1 MSSCNF
7 SVFPCHSSEN
17 KLMKLQDKIFRKRY
31 FFSVSLH
38 SLLRFANSISLPFTQ
53 AALPRTR
60 PSSLLKMRCKSPPA
74 IWAPNGLPRWEFFFN
89 KKRESSQIQ
98 TNREAT
104 LDDRRFGVFLTYSL
118 FYLQPTDYVYQ
129 VGKLKFGI
137 VVLFAL
143 FFPTLFW
150 KEW

>member
-1 MSSCNF
+1 MFREFDFSSIYAGRIASYEAIEF
-7 SVFPCHSSEN
+7 AEN
-17 KLMKLQDKIFRKRY
+17 ALQIAASYMGSKR
-31 FFSVSLH
+31 V
-38 SLLRFANSISLPFTQ
+38 AKVGI
-53 AALPRTR
+53 
-60 PSSLLKMRCKSPPA
+60 
-74 IWAPNGLPRWEFFFN
+74 FFFN
-89 KKRESSQIQ
+89 KKKQSSQIQ

>member
-1 MSSCNF
+1 M
-7 SVFPCHSSEN
+7 
-17 KLMKLQDKIFRKRY
+17 
-31 FFSVSLH
+31 
-38 SLLRFANSISLPFTQ
+38 
-53 AALPRTR
+53 
-60 PSSLLKMRCKSPPA
+60 
-74 IWAPNGLPRWEFFFN
+74 EFFLN
-89 KKRESSQIQ
+89 KKNTSIQ

-143 FFPTLFW
+143 FSFPHTFPKRMVEST
-150 KEW
+150 KE